1 MAWRAAHDF
10 INENNGE
17 DRKKEKYDARPEK
30 YNDDATISSSS
41 SSFIDRK
48 TDNLS
53 LIKKKENDIQQ
64 KLSRSDSAKLTSYKQ
79 KEKEKDQE
87 QTEILISAKRL
98 MKISKKN
105 GANMN
110 LEDAKKQIAKERK
123 KKHLKESNIASMETK
138 LEQHSIN
145 EFVPIC
151 LTNPNMKMP
160 GWL

>member
-1 MAWRAAHDF
+1 
-10 INENNGE
+10 
-17 DRKKEKYDARPEK
+17 
-30 YNDDATISSSS
+30 
-41 SSFIDRK
+41 
-48 TDNLS
+48 LS